1 MHAPAQA
8 SASEPDQ
15 ASGRA
20 SGPESVPGSVS
31 GSVSVCMPEP
41 ERAHILVVDDEP
53 VVAARTASILVELGH
68 AVTVAHNWTDALRAF
83 DPGQTDLVLMDAVMP
98 NVDGLKLTRLLR
110 DQSESYVPT
119 VFLTGIR
126 SAELREQC
134 IDAGADDFLNKPVD
148 RLELRVRLKAMLRI
162 RALTRALE
170 DKTHQLERAARTDP
184 LTGLGNRRIFE
195 ERLRVEVARSLR
207 HGPPLALLMFDIDH
221 FKALNDAHGHLVGDG
236 MLEMFGRILRVETRT
251 SDLPCRYGG
260 EEFVVIAPETTSR
273 QATTLAE
280 RIRLVFRAMSVTI
293 EPKTVQTVSVGIA
306 GSDRLPGSLE
316 GKALLA
322 AADEALYRAK
332 GQGRDR
338 VEVGGQVPPAA
349 A

>member
-1 MHAPAQA
+1 MQA
-8 SASEPDQ
+8 SAPKSASELAPGL
-15 ASGRA
+15 ASTRM
-20 SGPESVPGSVS
+20 PES
-31 GSVSVCMPEP
+31 

-68 AVTVAHNWTDALRAF
+68 TVTVAHNWTDALRAF
-83 DPGQTDLVLMDAVMP
+83 DPAQTDLVLMDAVMP

-126 SAELREQC
+126 SMELREQC

-170 DKTHQLERAARTDP
+170 DKTHQLERAALTDP
-184 LTGLGNRRIFE
+184 LTGLGNRRIFD
-195 ERLRVEVARSLR
+195 ERLRAEVARSRR
-207 HGPPLALLMFDIDH
+207 HGQPLSLLMFDIDH
-221 FKALNDAHGHLVGDG
+221 FKALNDAHGHVVGDS
-236 MLEMFGRILRVETRT
+236 MLEMFGRIMRIETRA

-260 EEFVVIAPETTSR
+260 EEFVVIAPQTHSR
-273 QATTLAE
+273 QATALAE
-280 RIRLVFRAMSVTI
+280 RIRLVFRATSATI
-293 EPKTVQTVSVGIA
+293 EPKIVQTVSVGIA
-306 GSDRLPGSLE
+306 SSECLPAPLQ
-316 GKALLA
+316 GKVLLT

-332 GQGRDR
+332 GRGRDR
-338 VEVGGQVPPAA
+338 VEVGGQIPPAA